1 MSSAVSASNLW
12 RWWTKKARLASVEPV
27 NRLALVVALICFAS
41 SVSAQEKEPTLAE
54 AQARFDKADRALNGA
69 WAVFKK
75 TLPANLFETTK
86 EKQREWLE
94 FRDKQALAASGQS
107 NEAEAKRSPAYFT
120 TAALLTEARTDW
132 FQQRAAKK
140 DEPMTGSW
148 MDGNGGAIDIVEQ
161 KGRLLFWLNV
171 ARTRGDPKLGN
182 TNLGNLTGIATWNDP
197 IGWFSDKDRKDKEG
211 GETNISFVRDGEG
224 LTINEANAGYYQGKG
239 AYFAGRYNKIAPLD
253 EQEQAKII
261 KAAESGIVPEE

>member
-1 MSSAVSASNLW
+1 VIRLSLVAALACFVS
-12 RWWTKKARLASVEPV
+12 
-27 NRLALVVALICFAS
+27 VAY
-41 SVSAQEKEPTLAE
+41 AQEKEPTLAE

-69 WAVFKK
+69 WAAFKK
-75 TLPANLFETTK
+75 ALPANLFEKTK

-94 FRDKQALAASGQS
+94 FRDTQALAASGQS
-107 NEAEAKRSPAYFT
+107 NEAEAKQSPAYFT

-132 FQQRAAKK
+132 FNQRVAKR

-182 TNLGNLTGIATWNDP
+182 TNLGNLAGIALWNDP
-197 IGWFSDKDRKDKEG
+197 IGWFSDKDRKEKEG
-211 GETNISFVRDGEG
+211 GETNISFVRDGEELG
-224 LTINEANAGYYQGKG
+224 ITEANAGYYQGKG
-239 AYFAGRYNKIAPLD
+239 AYFAGRYHKVAPLD
-253 EQEQAKII
+253 EQEQAKVI
-261 KAAESGIVPEE
+261 KAAESGVVPED